1 MKLNPQE
8 SQYVSSYAKEAA
20 VHGLPEQLLL
30 RSQLFPGDY
39 AFGAQS
45 ENKTDRP
52 EPVSASTSFRV
63 KWKQLIYFVFW
74 TQEKRKHKTNLSLN
88 WTLPIT

>member
-45 ENKTDRP
+45 AEEQTGQSQCIDIISCKMKTTHLFRILNARKARTQNK
-52 EPVSASTSFRV
+52 S
-63 KWKQLIYFVFW
+63 
-74 TQEKRKHKTNLSLN
+74 LS
-88 WTLPIT
+88 